1 MAFAILIAGFDKPSP
16 VESGNDMSILEVLI
30 LLVVAAICG
39 SIGMAVSGYSRGGCL
54 VSIALGFIGALIGL
68 WLARALT
75 LPEFFTLDVG
85 GVQFPIIW
93 SIIGAAL
100 FVAVLGFLTRAS
112 SNSPN

>member
-1 MAFAILIAGFDKPSP
+1 
-16 VESGNDMSILEVLI
+16 MSILEVLI